1 MTGVPTEMA
10 QQGGRRL
17 ASRIATHR
25 VFDPLRGDGLKA
37 RALKGSAW
45 TIAGFGSS
53 QVLRLGSNLVLT
65 RLLFPEAFGLMA
77 LVSVFMQGLAMFSD
91 VGIGPSIIQN
101 KRGEEPAFLNTAWT
115 IQIVRGFI
123 LWAGAWALAWPVASF
138 YGEPLLMQM
147 LPVVGLTA
155 AIQGFQSTAVF
166 TSNRRLDLGR
176 LTMLQLVGQA
186 VSIAV
191 MVTWAAIEPTVWALV
206 AGGIASSI
214 VQVGLGHV
222 VLASHRHRIGW
233 DRQASRSLFRFGK
246 WIFLGTAITFIGQ
259 QADRLFLGRAV
270 GAAELGVYSIAVM
283 IVAVPIAVN
292 MTLIRR
298 VGYPVLSEKHRST
311 GDVRAALERIRRMTD
326 LSLLAPIGLV
336 IPLAPAGVALLY
348 DERYHA
354 AGAMV
359 SVLLVRAAM
368 RVMLEPI
375 ESALVAIGRPR
386 YATVQYAARTVGVVV
401 AMPFAWQLYG
411 LDGIVWVIG
420 LSEVPSLVVL
430 WRAAMSNGLFRLGRE
445 LRSLGLLAFAAV
457 LGWSIA
463 GLIHAA

>member
-1 MTGVPTEMA
+1 VTGVPTEMS
-10 QQGGRRL
+10 QEGGRRL

-138 YGEPLLMQM
+138 YGDPLLMQM

-166 TSNRRLDLGR
+166 TSNRRLDLSR

-222 VLASHRHRIGW
+222 VLESHRHRIGW
-233 DRQASRSLFRFGK
+233 DRQASRSLFGFGK
-246 WIFLGTAITFIGQ
+246 WIFLSTVFVFMGNR
-259 QADRLFLGRAV
+259 ADRLFFGSLMGMGVLG
-270 GAAELGVYSIAVM
+270 M
-283 IVAVPIAVN
+283 VAVAGTITFVLQAVVDQ
-292 MTLIRR
+292 LGQR
-298 VGYPVLSEKHRST
+298 VLFPAMAQRQ
-311 GDVRAALERIRRMTD
+311 D
-326 LSLLAPIGLV
+326 LRP
-336 IPLAPAGVALLY
+336 
-348 DERYHA
+348 D
-354 AGAMV
+354 AMV
-359 SVLLVRAAM
+359 SLFSRARCGLLIASGIVLGTLVGAMPAVINILYDDRYAAAGSFG
-368 RVMLEPI
+368 MLF
-375 ESALVAIGRPR
+375 AIG
-386 YATVQYAARTVGVVV
+386 
-401 AMPFAWQLYG
+401 
-411 LDGIVWVIG
+411 VWPKI
-420 LSEVPSLVVL
+420 LSQSLGP
-430 WRAAMSNGLFRLGRE
+430 A
-445 LRSLGLLAFAAV
+445 LRSRGKPQYSAAANLATAMWIMAAV
-457 LGWSIA
+457 PAGFAVFGALGAVAASAFGTSVYYAVISF
-463 GLIHAA
+463 GLIRERLALALQDGLCTAAFVLAAVMSIMILN